1 MIVFDTKYLIVY
13 IIGDY
18 FDAIG
23 KIGKLDNFKALL
35 HNMISINILD
45 EINTVRFNKF
55 H

>member
-23 KIGKLDNFKALL
+23 KIEKLDDFKALL
-35 HNMISINILD
+35 HHMISIDVLD